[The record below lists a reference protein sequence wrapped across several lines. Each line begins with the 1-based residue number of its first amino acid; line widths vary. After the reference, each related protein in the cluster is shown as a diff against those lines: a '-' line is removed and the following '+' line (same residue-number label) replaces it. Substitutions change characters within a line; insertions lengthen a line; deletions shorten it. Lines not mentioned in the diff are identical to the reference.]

1 MVSRGRDRQSRV
13 ILLADRIRRL
23 GLASPATI
31 LLEAGRP
38 LAFLA
43 AQLVWLSQPV
53 LTLIL
58 SDQEVSGAAELLED
72 PDSVSALRALLDR
85 EPGDGGDSG

>member
-1 MVSRGRDRQSRV
+1 M
-13 ILLADRIRRL
+13 
-23 GLASPATI
+23 
-31 LLEAGRP
+31 
-38 LAFLA
+38 AFLA

-72 PDSVSALRALLDR
+72 PDSVSALLALLDR